1 MGLVYASPRLS
12 SNVNLMISIPM
23 MGEPEEVEMP
33 RKGSKRPYTPK
44 IEYTYTI
51 QDIADLAGTTR
62 NALGVAKVRGKLD
75 PGDFRSVVSFLIR
88 TIIEKRL
95 RGDLF
100 AFPAEAGR
108 RGNKPKT
115 GLPILGRRTKKA
127 TGRR

>member
-1 MGLVYASPRLS
+1 
-12 SNVNLMISIPM
+12 
-23 MGEPEEVEMP
+23 MP
-33 RKGSKRPYTPK
+33 RKESKKPYSPK

-51 QDIADLAGTTR
+51 QDIAELAGTTR
-62 NALGVAKVRGKLD
+62 NVLGTAKVRGKID

-100 AFPAEAGR
+100 AFPAEAGI
-108 RGNKPKT
+108 RGKKPKT
-115 GLPILGRRTKKA
+115 GLPGLGRRPKKA